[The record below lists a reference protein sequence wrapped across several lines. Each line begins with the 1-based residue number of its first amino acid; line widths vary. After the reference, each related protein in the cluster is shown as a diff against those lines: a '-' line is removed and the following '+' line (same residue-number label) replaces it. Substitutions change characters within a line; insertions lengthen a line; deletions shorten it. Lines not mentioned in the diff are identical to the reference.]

1 MMRHKPIYILV
12 VFCFFIS
19 SSIVFAQSDKQK
31 ELEAKRQKFQDELKQ
46 INALLFS
53 DKKKEKSLVSLVEDL
68 SSKISIRRNLIKVT
82 NDQANLL
89 TREINANQNEITSLR
104 DQLKELKDSYAD
116 MVVKSYKSK
125 SEQSRVMFLL
135 SSDNF
140 KQAYKRLQYIKQY
153 ANYQKEQ
160 GELIKAKTIKLQE
173 LNTDLLRQ
181 KKDKDKLVL
190 ENKEVKKQLE
200 IELAE
205 QEELMVSIRKNLS
218 TYTTQAKK
226 KQQEINKIDREIDR
240 LIREA
245 IAASNKKAGNNSTSS
260 NKFVLTPEAKALAR
274 NFESN
279 KGKLP
284 WPVQKGV
291 VKVRYGKQPSP
302 IDRTVTINS
311 QGVKIATEKGI
322 KVRAVFDGVV
332 SEILVIPNANPVV
345 MIRHGNYITVYKNM
359 SKIYVKKGDK
369 VTTKQEIGEVF
380 TNRSTGETML
390 GFGVYKDSKT
400 QNPAIW
406 VFRM

>member
-1 MMRHKPIYILV
+1 MRHKSTYIFILLF
-12 VFCFFIS
+12 VFFGSSFIH
-19 SSIVFAQSDKQK
+19 AQSEKQK
-31 ELEAKRQKFQDELKQ
+31 ELEAKRQKYQNELKQ

-53 DKKKEKSLVSLVEDL
+53 DQKKEKSLVSLVEDL
-68 SSKISIRRNLIKVT
+68 NYKVNVRRNLIKIT

-104 DQLKELKDSYAD
+104 DQLKELKESYAD

-160 GELIKAKTIKLQE
+160 GELIKTKTIKLQE

-181 KKDKDKLVL
+181 KKDKDKLVQ
-190 ENKEVKKQLE
+190 ENKQVKKQLE
-200 IELAE
+200 IELKE
-205 QEELMVSIRKNLS
+205 QEELMISIRKNLN
-218 TYTTQAKK
+218 TYASQAKK
-226 KQQEINKIDREIDR
+226 KQQEINRIDREIDR

-245 IAASNKKAGNNSTSS
+245 IAASNKKAGKTSTSS
-260 NKFVLTPEAKALAR
+260 SKFVLTPESKALAR

-311 QGVKIATEKGI
+311 QGVKIATQKGT
-322 KVRAVFDGVV
+322 KVRAVFNGEV
-332 SEILVIPNANPVV
+332 SQILVIPNANPVV

-380 TNRSTGETML
+380 TNKSNGETML

-400 QNPAIW
+400 QNPASW
-406 VFRM
+406 LFKM

>member
-1 MMRHKPIYILV
+1 MRHKPTYIIVLL
-12 VFCFFIS
+12 CLLL
-19 SSIVFAQSDKQK
+19 SIPYANSQSDKQK
-31 ELEAKRQKFQDELKQ
+31 ELEAKRQKYQNELKQ

-68 SSKISIRRNLIKVT
+68 NTKISVRRNLIRVT

-104 DQLKELKDSYAD
+104 DQLKELKESYAA

-125 SEQSRVMFLL
+125 SEQSRIMFLL

-160 GELIKAKTIKLQE
+160 GDLIKDKTLKLQE

-181 KKDKDKLVL
+181 KKDKDKLVQD
-190 ENKEVKKQLE
+190 NKQVKKQLE
-200 IELAE
+200 LELNE
-205 QEELMVSIRKNLS
+205 QEEMMVSIRKNLNS
-218 TYTTQAKK
+218 YATQAKK
-226 KQQEINKIDREIDR
+226 KQEEINRIDREIDR

-245 IAASNKKAGNNSTSS
+245 IAASNKKAGKTSTSS
-260 NKFVLTPEAKALAR
+260 SKFVLTPEAKALAR

-279 KGKLP
+279 KGQLP
-284 WPVQKGV
+284 WPVEKGV
-291 VKVRYGKQPSP
+291 VKVKYGTQPSP

-311 QGVKIATEKGI
+311 QGVKIATEKNT
-322 KVRAVFDGVV
+322 KVRAVFDGEV
-332 SEILVIPNANPVV
+332 SEILLIPNANPVV

-369 VTTKQEIGEVF
+369 VITKQEIGEVF
-380 TNRSTGETML
+380 TNPSNGETML
-390 GFGVYKDSKT
+390 GFGVYKDSNT
-400 QNPAIW
+400 QNPANWI
-406 VFRM
+406 FKM

>member
-1 MMRHKPIYILV
+1 MRNKPTYIIVLLCL
-12 VFCFFIS
+12 FL
-19 SSIVFAQSDKQK
+19 SIPIANSQSGKQK
-31 ELEAKRQKFQDELKQ
+31 KLEAERLKYQTELKQ

-68 SSKISIRRNLIKVT
+68 NTKVNVRRNLIKVT

-104 DQLKELKDSYAD
+104 NQLKELKDSYAK

-153 ANYQKEQ
+153 ASYQEEQ
-160 GELIKAKTIKLQE
+160 GELIKGKTLKLQE

-190 ENKEVKKQLE
+190 ENREVKKQLE
-200 IELAE
+200 IELIQ
-205 QEELMVSIRKNLS
+205 QEELMVSIRKNLN
-218 TYTTQAKK
+218 TYTSQAKK
-226 KQQEINKIDREIDR
+226 KQQEINRIDREIDR

-245 IAASNKKAGNNSTSS
+245 IAASNKKAGKTSS
-260 NKFVLTPEAKALAR
+260 PTSRFVLTPEAKALAR

-284 WPVQKGV
+284 WPVEKGV
-291 VKVRYGKQPSP
+291 VKVKYGKQPSP

-311 QGVKIATEKGI
+311 QGVKIATAKDT
-322 KVRAVFDGVV
+322 KVRAVFEGEV
-332 SEILVIPNANPVV
+332 SQILVIPNANPVV

-369 VTTKQEIGEVF
+369 VKTKQEIGEVF
-380 TNRSTGETML
+380 TNRSNGETML

-400 QNPAIW
+400 QNPASW
-406 VFRM
+406 LYKM

>member
-1 MMRHKPIYILV
+1 MHNKPIYIILV
-12 VFCFFIS
+12 LSFFL
-19 SSIVFAQSDKQK
+19 SIPLANAQSDKQK
-31 ELEAKRQKFQDELKQ
+31 ELEAKRQKYQNELKQ

-53 DKKKEKSLVSLVEDL
+53 DKKKEKSLVTLVEDL
-68 SSKISIRRNLIKVT
+68 NYKVNVRRNLIKIT

-89 TREINANQNEITSLR
+89 TREINANQNEISSLR
-104 DQLKELKDSYAD
+104 DQLKELKANYAD

-140 KQAYKRLQYIKQY
+140 KQAYKRLQYINQY

-160 GELIKAKTIKLQE
+160 GELIKEKTLKLQE
-173 LNTDLLRQ
+173 LNNDLLRQ
-181 KKDKDKLVL
+181 KKDKDKLVQ
-190 ENKEVKKQLE
+190 ENREVKKQLE
-200 IELAE
+200 IELKE
-205 QEELMVSIRKNLS
+205 QEALMISIRKNLN
-218 TYTTQAKK
+218 TYASQARK
-226 KQQEINKIDREIDR
+226 KQEEINRIDREIDR

-245 IAASNKKAGNNSTSS
+245 IAASNKKAGKTTTATS
-260 NKFVLTPEAKALAR
+260 KFVLTPEAKALAR

-284 WPVQKGV
+284 WPVEKGV
-291 VKVRYGKQPSP
+291 VKVKYGTQPSP

-311 QGVKIATEKGI
+311 QGVKIATEKGT
-322 KVRAVFDGVV
+322 KVRAVFDGEV
-332 SEILVIPNANPVV
+332 SQILVIPNANPVV

-380 TNRSTGETML
+380 TNQSNGETML

-400 QNPAIW
+400 QNPASW
-406 VFRM
+406 VYKM